1 VILLFAVLFFLH
13 SPQSLTV
20 DEIVHRHVD
29 AIGGMTNLESI
40 QTVRRTERV
49 EAGPEFVIMR
59 KRGNKFRTESLLL
72 AGKTLIWACDGQHA
86 WSMITGQDPKPAN
99 KDFCDT
105 ASDIDGSL
113 VNYKQ
118 KGHHVEL
125 IGKELAE
132 NREAYHLKLTDR
144 GKPGGVHFYLDTQ
157 TFFIIKLATEDNG
170 QHREQ
175 TFTDYRT
182 VNGTMV
188 AFSSELRWWKMN
200 DSLKKEGSENAP
212 GKEVEHNL
220 QVLEKIEV
228 NISLE
233 DSLFKMP
240 AMHSAGA
247 ARNQKKR

>member
-1 VILLFAVLFFLH
+1 MILLFAALFFLL

-86 WSMITGQDPKPAN
+86 WSMITGQDPKPTN
-99 KDFCDT
+99 KDFCGT
-105 ASDIDGSL
+105 VSDIDGSL

-144 GKPGGVHFYLDTQ
+144 PVCG
-157 TFFIIKLATEDNG
+157 
-170 QHREQ
+170 
-175 TFTDYRT
+175 
-182 VNGTMV
+182 
-188 AFSSELRWWKMN
+188 
-200 DSLKKEGSENAP
+200 
-212 GKEVEHNL
+212 
-220 QVLEKIEV
+220 
-228 NISLE
+228 
-233 DSLFKMP
+233 
-240 AMHSAGA
+240 
-247 ARNQKKR
+247 

>member
-1 VILLFAVLFFLH
+1 
-13 SPQSLTV
+13 
-20 DEIVHRHVD
+20 
-29 AIGGMTNLESI
+29 M
-40 QTVRRTERV
+40 
-49 EAGPEFVIMR
+49 
-59 KRGNKFRTESLLL
+59 
-72 AGKTLIWACDGQHA
+72 
-86 WSMITGQDPKPAN
+86 
-99 KDFCDT
+99 
-105 ASDIDGSL
+105 
-113 VNYKQ
+113 
-118 KGHHVEL
+118 
-125 IGKELAE
+125 
-132 NREAYHLKLTDR
+132 
-144 GKPGGVHFYLDTQ
+144 HFYLDAQ
-157 TFFIIKLATEDNG
+157 TFFIIKLATEGNG

-240 AMHSAGA
+240 AIHSAGA